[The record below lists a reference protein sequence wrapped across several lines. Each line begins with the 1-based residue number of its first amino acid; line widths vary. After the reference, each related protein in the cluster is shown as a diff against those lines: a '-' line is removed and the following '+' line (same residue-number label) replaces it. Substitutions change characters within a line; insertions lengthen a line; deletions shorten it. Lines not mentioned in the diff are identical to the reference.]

1 MLEERK
7 QEILNPTQPQE
18 RRNLN
23 QDISQNEDIPERKV
37 SQRSEPDK
45 DKVQDTVS
53 QRSKGAEYQEQH
65 QTQYETKIQSAQ
77 TTQTEIVAK
86 PEPKTELPSV
96 PRPQD
101 REELQT
107 PELTWSQIK
116 KPETELRSQNVEGG
130 AQNNNSQLRF
140 SPAHGGG
147 GGGQN
152 NSFSPARGG
161 GGQNDGAHFSP
172 AASSWSRNNVN
183 ALSSPSTATS
193 GLRHVRNEEQRAYNR
208 SELKR
213 AEKQKY
219 FNIILIC
226 RLTMILN
233 RSLHKEER
241 TELKVD
247 MGRQKDA
254 WMELYG
260 NSVLNNTLQVLRDI
274 EYHIICICAKYC
286 FFSIS
291 GENRAAPVEE
301 KPVSCVEPRL
311 LQGWSV

>member
-1 MLEERK
+1 MLYNLTQRLFQVLEERK
-7 QEILNPTQPQE
+7 QEILNPTQPQD

-23 QDISQNEDIPERKV
+23 QDISQNEDIPEQKV

-53 QRSKGAEYQEQH
+53 QRSNGAEYQEQH

-101 REELQT
+101 RVEAQT
-107 PELTWSQIK
+107 PELTRSQIK
-116 KPETELRSQNVEGG
+116 KPETELRRQNVGGG
-130 AQNNNSQLRF
+130 AEGQNNNGQLRF

-147 GGGQN
+147 GGQN
-152 NSFSPARGG
+152 N
-161 GGQNDGAHFSP
+161 GAHFSP

-219 FNIILIC
+219 FNII
-226 RLTMILN
+226 
-233 RSLHKEER
+233 
-241 TELKVD
+241 
-247 MGRQKDA
+247 
-254 WMELYG
+254 
-260 NSVLNNTLQVLRDI
+260 
-274 EYHIICICAKYC
+274 
-286 FFSIS
+286 
-291 GENRAAPVEE
+291 
-301 KPVSCVEPRL
+301 
-311 LQGWSV
+311 

>member
-1 MLEERK
+1 MLYNLAQRLFQVLEERK
-7 QEILNPTQPQE
+7 QEILNPTQPQD

-23 QDISQNEDIPERKV
+23 QDISQNEDIPEQKV

-53 QRSKGAEYQEQH
+53 QRSNGAEYQEQH

-107 PELTWSQIK
+107 PELTRSQIK
-116 KPETELRSQNVEGG
+116 KPETELRSQNVGGG
-130 AQNNNSQLRF
+130 AEEGKNNNGQLRF

-147 GGGQN
+147 GGQN
-152 NSFSPARGG
+152 N
-161 GGQNDGAHFSP
+161 GAHFSP
-172 AASSWSRNNVN
+172 PASSWSRNNVN

-208 SELKR
+208 SVR
-213 AEKQKY
+213 GEKKNN
-219 FNIILIC
+219 FNII
-226 RLTMILN
+226 
-233 RSLHKEER
+233 
-241 TELKVD
+241 
-247 MGRQKDA
+247 
-254 WMELYG
+254 
-260 NSVLNNTLQVLRDI
+260 
-274 EYHIICICAKYC
+274 
-286 FFSIS
+286 
-291 GENRAAPVEE
+291 
-301 KPVSCVEPRL
+301 
-311 LQGWSV
+311 

>member
-1 MLEERK
+1 MLYNLAQRLFQVLEERK
-7 QEILNPTQPQE
+7 QEILNPTQPQD

-23 QDISQNEDIPERKV
+23 QDISQNEDIPEQKV

-53 QRSKGAEYQEQH
+53 QRSNGAEYQEQH

-107 PELTWSQIK
+107 PELARSQIK
-116 KPETELRSQNVEGG
+116 KSETELRSQNVGG
-130 AQNNNSQLRF
+130 GAEAQNNNSQLRF

-147 GGGQN
+147 GGQN
-152 NSFSPARGG
+152 NNCFSPAHSG
-161 GGQNDGAHFSP
+161 GGQNNGAHFSP

-193 GLRHVRNEEQRAYNR
+193 GLRHVKNEEQRAYNR

-219 FNIILIC
+219 FNII
-226 RLTMILN
+226 
-233 RSLHKEER
+233 
-241 TELKVD
+241 
-247 MGRQKDA
+247 
-254 WMELYG
+254 
-260 NSVLNNTLQVLRDI
+260 
-274 EYHIICICAKYC
+274 
-286 FFSIS
+286 
-291 GENRAAPVEE
+291 
-301 KPVSCVEPRL
+301 
-311 LQGWSV
+311 